1 MSSISIFGWVRPFGK
16 NTIAAAAALPQN
28 EAMYKKQRIEA
39 LSDGIFAIA
48 MTLLVLDL
56 KVPTTFPHGQVWAAI
71 KPEWEQWI
79 SFALTFGLAA
89 RFWTLQHDVFQA
101 VETVGRS
108 ALIST
113 FAFLGLISILPYTT
127 SLLGAHFSDPSV
139 LTLYFI
145 HEFAIAAVLAL
156 KLELCRAHG
165 HIHNDANLLSLR
177 VRLYGMCA
185 SLVAC
190 LFGVWLLPLRWLF
203 AAPVGMGVLQRRVSA
218 HLRRNEPKQQSLPE

>member
-1 MSSISIFGWVRPFGK
+1 MYSK
-16 NTIAAAAALPQN
+16 NRL
-28 EAMYKKQRIEA
+28 EA

-56 KVPTTFPHGQVWAAI
+56 KVPTSFPHGHVWEAI
-71 KPEWEQWI
+71 KPGWEQWI

-89 RFWTLQHDVFQA
+89 RFWTLQHDIFQA
-101 VETVGRS
+101 VETVGRN

-113 FAFLGLISILPYTT
+113 FVFLGLISVLPYTT

-145 HEFAIAAVLAL
+145 HELAIASALAV
-156 KLELCRAHG
+156 KLELCRFHG
-165 HIHNDANLLSLR
+165 HIHKGANLLPIRL
-177 VRLYGMCA
+177 RLYFMCA

-190 LFGVWLLPLRWLF
+190 LVGIWLLPLQWL
-203 AAPVGMGVLQRRVSA
+203 AIAPIGMGAVERRVTAKFFSSN
-218 HLRRNEPKQQSLPE
+218 RKPIPQKPEE